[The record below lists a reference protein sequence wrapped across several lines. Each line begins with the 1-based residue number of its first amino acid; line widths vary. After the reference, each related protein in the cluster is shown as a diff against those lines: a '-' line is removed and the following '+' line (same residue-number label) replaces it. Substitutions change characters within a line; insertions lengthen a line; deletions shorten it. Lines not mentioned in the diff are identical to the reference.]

1 MAAQLEVIIV
11 GAGLGG
17 LGAAT
22 AVLLAGHKVLVLES
36 AKELGE
42 IGAGIQI
49 LPNASRILR
58 HWGMEE
64 TCAKHASCP
73 KKCNMIRWKGEH
85 LSSLDFIESSKRYGS
100 PFWDFHR
107 ADLHSALLQRALELG
122 ADVRTNSRVDQVE
135 HQSDTR
141 RATVVLTDG
150 RRFTAD
156 LVVGADGIVS
166 RTRECFLGHSDPPT
180 PTGDLAYRVLLD
192 LNEIELEEDVQKLI
206 EPKEVNYWMG
216 PGCHAVC
223 YLLRGGRYLNMV
235 LLVPDDI
242 PDGGARTVEGSVTE
256 MRDLFKD
263 WDPRI
268 GKILAHCDSVQK
280 WKLCIRHELP
290 KWNHPSGTFTLLGD
304 AVHATLPY
312 LASGAGMSLEDGA
325 VLGECLSRIKSKSDL
340 QLALDVYEACR
351 KKRTSRIV
359 ERGNLQQYLYHLP
372 DGPEQEE
379 RDRIIRMN
387 PTPPGDPLVWRD
399 PELSP
404 WLLGYDHIKDVD
416 MRWPK
421 ASVSERSNIA
431 NAE

>member
-1 MAAQLEVIIV
+1 MPEQLEVIIV

-17 LGAAT
+17 LGAAISI
-22 AVLLAGHKVLVLES
+22 LLAGHKVIVLES
-36 AKELGE
+36 AHELGE

-49 LPNASRILR
+49 LPNASRLLR
-58 HWGMEE
+58 YWGLEE
-64 TCAKHASCP
+64 ACSKYASTPGACSMY
-73 KKCNMIRWKGEH
+73 NWKGER
-85 LSSLDFIESSKRYGS
+85 LSSLSLVESGKRYGS

-107 ADLHSALLQRALELG
+107 ADLHSCLYQRALELG
-122 ADVRTNSRVDQVE
+122 ADVRTNSRVDGVE
-135 HQSDTR
+135 YQYDPP
-141 RATVVLTDG
+141 RATAVLTDG
-150 RRFTAD
+150 RRVTAD

-166 RTRECFLGHSDPPT
+166 RTRECFLGRHDPPT
-180 PTGDLAYRVLLD
+180 PTGDQAYRVLLD
-192 LNEIELEEDVQKLI
+192 LREIELEEDVQTMLDT
-206 EPKEVNYWMG
+206 KEVHYWMG

-242 PDGGARTVEGSVTE
+242 PDGGARTVEGNVTE
-256 MRDLFKD
+256 MRQLFEKQQL
-263 WDPRI
+263 RI
-268 GKILAHCDSVQK
+268 GKILAHCESVHK

-290 KWNHPSGTFTLLGD
+290 RWNHPSGTFTMLGD

-325 VLGECLSRIKSKSDL
+325 VLGECLARIQKKSDVK
-340 QLALDVYEACR
+340 LALRVYEACR
-351 KKRTSRIV
+351 KKRTSKIV

-379 RDRIIRMN
+379 RDRIMRMN

-416 MRWPK
+416 ANWRIEIF
-421 ASVSERSNIA
+421 VGERSNI
-431 NAE
+431 